1 MAACLSVPKV
11 SELHSALRRELVW
24 HVVCVLRHP
33 SAVYGTK
40 LAGEIESNV
49 IPTKAR
55 VCVCVCVCVCVGGV
69 ECVRARETTG

>member
-1 MAACLSVPKV
+1 MAACLRVPKV

-24 HVVCVLRHP
+24 HVVYVPRHP

-49 IPTKAR
+49 IPTKVYVGECG
-55 VCVCVCVCVCVGGV
+55 VCG
-69 ECVRARETTG
+69 RA

>member
-1 MAACLSVPKV
+1 MAACLRVPKV

-24 HVVCVLRHP
+24 HVVYVPRHP

-49 IPTKAR
+49 IPTKVYVGECR
-55 VCVCVCVCVCVGGV
+55 VCG
-69 ECVRARETTG
+69 RA